1 MKNSLFYW
9 SVWVL
14 AGFGLT
20 LSGQPNNITTFLR
33 VEKIPGLN
41 FGLAFSETNDK
52 GFIGTGQ
59 DDGTGGH
66 GMCDLYVMKVDEC
79 GATQWYYRYGGP
91 DEEGGKFVRQTS
103 NGGYIIAGLARSW
116 GAGNYNGHAP
126 LVPATTISAYAP
138 TKHPTVDS

>member
-52 GFIGTGQ
+52 GVKMVQEAFDYCPRLDKACLALLVGGVAHMVKTCTLEVGT
-59 DDGTGGH
+59 
-66 GMCDLYVMKVDEC
+66 CINP
-79 GATQWYYRYGGP
+79 RS
-91 DEEGGKFVRQTS
+91 EEHTS
-103 NGGYIIAGLARSW
+103 ELQ
-116 GAGNYNGHAP
+116 
-126 LVPATTISAYAP
+126 
-138 TKHPTVDS
+138 